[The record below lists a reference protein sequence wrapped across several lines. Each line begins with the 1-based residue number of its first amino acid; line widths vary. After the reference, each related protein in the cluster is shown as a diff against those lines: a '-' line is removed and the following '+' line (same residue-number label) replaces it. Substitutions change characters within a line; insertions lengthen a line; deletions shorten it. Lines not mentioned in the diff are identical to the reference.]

1 VNQGLDVAGVP
12 ICRRNQAE
20 IDMTLAKIRIE
31 LARTEGFPEGSSDYG
46 YEFVAPLTEDG
57 HLDSKEW
64 LQNKDKCTVRR
75 FWHGQPDEFG
85 KLRHLGH
92 GWRFDYDTSDA
103 DDDEPFFK
111 LDRHA
116 VVEEAY
122 VSVTEHDHIQR
133 PFKIVDVTPI
143 T

>member
-1 VNQGLDVAGVP
+1 
-12 ICRRNQAE
+12 
-20 IDMTLAKIRIE
+20 MTLAKIRIE